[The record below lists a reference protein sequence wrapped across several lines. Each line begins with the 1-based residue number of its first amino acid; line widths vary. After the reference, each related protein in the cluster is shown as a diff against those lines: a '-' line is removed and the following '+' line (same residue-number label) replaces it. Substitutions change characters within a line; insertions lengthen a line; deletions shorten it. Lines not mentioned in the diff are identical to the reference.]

1 MRLLKRF
8 KVGSSVAIMIGVVLF
23 AVAPFLLSNWI
34 IFVLTIALAHGM
46 VVLGVAL
53 ILRGGLLSFGHGL
66 YYAAGAYAAA
76 FAMNRWN
83 IRESLILIALC
94 VLAGAALA
102 ALTGILLK
110 RYRGI
115 FFAMLS
121 LAFSMILYTLLFKF
135 YDVTGGT
142 DGMPIPPVKIL
153 GIQPAAE
160 NLRIF
165 HYYLTLILTIG
176 VLYIGWR
183 FITSPLGYLM
193 QAVRDNEIR
202 VEYMGASVG
211 RAIYFSYVFSGA
223 LGGLGGGLVAFNVEH
238 VAPELAYWTVSADF
252 VFVAVLGGTGSV
264 FAPFL
269 GSIVFEFV
277 KNYAFKFS
285 PDTWQMTLGGILL
298 LIIFF
303 LPQGLWS
310 LTEAIKRMGMQWQQL
325 SLKQ

>member
-8 KVGSSVAIMIGVVLF
+8 KVGFSVAIMTGVVLF
-23 AVAPFLLSNWI
+23 AVAPLLLPDWI
-34 IFVLTIALAHGM
+34 IYVLTMALAKGM
-46 VVLGVAL
+46 VAFGVAL
-53 ILRGGLLSFGHGL
+53 VLRGGLISFGHGL

-76 FAMNRWN
+76 FAVNRWN
-83 IRESLILIALC
+83 IRESLILIPLC
-94 VLAGAALA
+94 VLTGAALA
-102 ALTGILLK
+102 ALAGMFLK

-115 FFAMLS
+115 FFALLS

-142 DGMPIPPVKIL
+142 DGMHIPSVKIL

-160 NLRIF
+160 GFFYIY
-165 HYYLTLILTIG
+165 HYYLTLILMIG

-183 FITSPLGYLM
+183 FISSPLGYLM
-193 QAVRDNEIR
+193 QAVHDNEIR
-202 VEYMGASVG
+202 VEYMGASVE
-211 RAIYFSYVFSGA
+211 RSIYLTYVFSGA
-223 LGGLGGGLVAFNVEH
+223 LGGLGGGLVALAVKH
-238 VAPELAYWTVSADF
+238 VSPEFAYWTASADF
-252 VFVAVLGGTGSV
+252 VFVAILGGTGSV

-285 PDTWQMTLGGILL
+285 PNTWQMTLGGILL

-310 LTEAIKRMGMQWQQL
+310 LAKTIKRKEMQ
-325 SLKQ
+325 

>member
-1 MRLLKRF
+1 MSLLKRL
-8 KVGSSVAIMIGVVLF
+8 KTGSAAAITIGVVLF
-23 AVAPFLLSNWI
+23 VVVPPLLSKWI
-34 IFVLTIALAHGM
+34 IFLLTISLAKAM

-53 ILRGGLLSFGHGL
+53 LLRGGLISFGHGL
-66 YYAAGAYAAA
+66 YFAAGAYAAA
-76 FAMNRWN
+76 FAVNHLN
-83 IRESLILIALC
+83 IKESLVIIPLC
-94 VLAGAALA
+94 ILAGGGMA
-102 ALTGILLK
+102 ALTGILVK

-115 FFAMLS
+115 FFAMLT
-121 LAFSMILYTLLFKF
+121 LAFSMVLYTVLLKF
-135 YDVTGGT
+135 YVATGGT
-142 DGMPIPPVKIL
+142 DGMSIPMVTIL
-153 GIQPAAE
+153 GIQPAPE
-160 NLRIF
+160 NLRIVQ
-165 HYYLTLILTIG
+165 YYLTLVLTVG
-176 VLYIGWR
+176 VLYLGWR

-211 RAIYFSYVFSGA
+211 RSIYFSYVVSGA

-238 VAPELAYWTVSADF
+238 VSPELAYWTASADF

-277 KNYAFKFS
+277 RNYAFKFS
-285 PDTWQMTLGGILL
+285 PDTWQMTLGAILL

-310 LTEAIKRMGMQWQQL
+310 LKGAMKRRWTQWQL
-325 SLKQ
+325 SSK

>member
-8 KVGSSVAIMIGVVLF
+8 KGGSSMAIMIGAILF
-23 AVAPFLLSNWI
+23 AFAPLLLSNWI
-34 IFVLTIALAHGM
+34 IFILTIALAHGM
-46 VVLGVAL
+46 VAFGVAL
-53 ILRGGLLSFGHGL
+53 LLRGGLISFGHGL

-76 FAMNRWN
+76 FAVNRLN
-83 IRESLILIALC
+83 IRESLILIPLC
-94 VLAGAALA
+94 LLAGAALA

-142 DGMPIPPVKIL
+142 DGMPIPSVTIL
-153 GIQPAAE
+153 GIQPTAE
-160 NLRIF
+160 NLRLF
-165 HYYLTLILTIG
+165 QYYLALILTTG

-183 FITSPLGYLM
+183 FLNSPLGYLM

-202 VEYMGASVG
+202 VEYMGGSVG

-238 VAPELAYWTVSADF
+238 VSPELAYWTVSGDF
-252 VFVAVLGGTGSV
+252 VFLAVLGGTGNV

-285 PDTWQMTLGGILL
+285 PYTWQMTLGGILL

-310 LTEAIKRMGMQWQQL
+310 LPEAIKRKGIRWQL
-325 SLKQ
+325 FWKR

>member
-1 MRLLKRF
+1 M
-8 KVGSSVAIMIGVVLF
+8 
-23 AVAPFLLSNWI
+23 
-34 IFVLTIALAHGM
+34 
-46 VVLGVAL
+46 
-53 ILRGGLLSFGHGL
+53 
-66 YYAAGAYAAA
+66 
-76 FAMNRWN
+76 
-83 IRESLILIALC
+83 
-94 VLAGAALA
+94 A
-102 ALTGILLK
+102 ALTGLLLK

-121 LAFSMILYTLLFKF
+121 LAFSMVLYTVLLKF
-135 YDVTGGT
+135 YVVTGGT
-142 DGMPIPPVKIL
+142 DGMSIPTVTIL
-153 GIQPAAE
+153 GMKPAPE

-165 HYYLTLILTIG
+165 QYYLTLILTLG
-176 VLYIGWR
+176 VLYLGWR

-211 RAIYFSYVFSGA
+211 RSIYFSYVFSGA

-238 VAPELAYWTVSADF
+238 VSPELAYWLTSGDF
-252 VFVAVLGGTGSV
+252 VFVAVLGGTVSV

-269 GSIVFEFV
+269 GSVVFEFV

-310 LTEAIKRMGMQWQQL
+310 LKEAVKGRWTQWQL
-325 SLKQ
+325 SSK